1 METATRTFD
10 NYAAWLTE
18 VDRLM
23 KRYWRINTTDAGLS
37 DDELTRYWR
46 GGNDPTDFVAWFA
59 EKYDLIRFE
68 PKAYFA

>member
-1 METATRTFD
+1 MPVERAR
-10 NYAAWLTE
+10 WVRI

-23 KRYWRINTTDAGLS
+23 KRNWCIDTADAGLS

-46 GGNDPTDFVAWFA
+46 EGDEPAAFVAWFA

-68 PKAYFA
+68 PNPFRPSRG